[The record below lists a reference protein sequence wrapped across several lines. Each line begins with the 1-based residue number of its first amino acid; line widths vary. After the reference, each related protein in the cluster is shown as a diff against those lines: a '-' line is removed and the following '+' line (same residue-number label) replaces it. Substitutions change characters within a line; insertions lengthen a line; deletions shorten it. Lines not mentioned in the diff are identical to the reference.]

1 MENGEV
7 TNKINFQKVLK
18 YIFSMLLLCSN
29 LSFTETSN
37 PNKTWYGDPN
47 LQGIWTNA
55 TLTTL
60 ERPKHFKTLEVNE
73 EEARSAANKASA
85 DTFAYDN
92 QYLKGETPKAGR
104 DVGGY
109 NTAWMDP
116 GEELYQL
123 FGKYRTSIIAYPK
136 NGKVPWDREKANKF
150 FQQRRKDRSK
160 RRDHPELRGVGERC
174 VVGFGSSG
182 GPPMMNVLYNNH
194 YQIVQSP
201 GYVMIMAE
209 MVHDARIIRL
219 DGKHPTESI
228 SHWLGDSIGHWDGNT
243 LVVETTN
250 FNPQHT
256 FRAGLRHFFA
266 ITPGAIV
273 TERFTRISK
282 DQILYRFY
290 IDDPDIYS
298 QVWAGE
304 MPLRSVEDKIYEY
317 ACHEG
322 NYSMANILAGAR
334 EEEKRR

>member
-1 MENGEV
+1 MV
-7 TNKINFQKVLK
+7 INKINFQKVLK

-116 GEELYQL
+116 GEELFQL

-290 IDDPDIYS
+290 VDDPDIYS

>member
-37 PNKTWYGDPN
+37 PNKTWYGDPD

-60 ERPKHFKTLEVNE
+60 ERPKHFKVLEVNE

-85 DTFAYDN
+85 DSFAYDN
-92 QYLKGETPKAGR
+92 QYLEGESPKAGR

-116 GEELYQL
+116 GAELSQL

-228 SHWLGDSIGHWDGNT
+228 THWLGDSIGHWDGNT

-290 IDDPDIYS
+290 VDDPDIYS

>member
-1 MENGEV
+1 
-7 TNKINFQKVLK
+7 
-18 YIFSMLLLCSN
+18 MLWLYSN

-116 GEELYQL
+116 GEELFQL

-290 IDDPDIYS
+290 VDDPDIYS

>member
-1 MENGEV
+1 MDSGVEIE
-7 TNKINFQKVLK
+7 KMIFQKVLK
-18 YIFSMLLLCSN
+18 YLFSIFLLCSN
-29 LSFTETSN
+29 PLFAETKN
-37 PNKTWYGDPN
+37 PYKTWYGDPD

-60 ERPKHFKTLEVNE
+60 ERPGHFKTLEVSE
-73 EEARSAANKASA
+73 EEARAAATKAAVDS
-85 DTFAYDN
+85 FAYDN
-92 QYLKGETPKAGR
+92 QYSEGETPRTGT

-116 GEELYQL
+116 GAELFQL
-123 FGKYRTSIIAYPK
+123 FGKYRTSIVAYPK
-136 NGKVPWDREKANKF
+136 NGKIPWDREKADKF
-150 FQQRRKDRSK
+150 FEKRRNERSR

-174 VVGFGSSG
+174 VVGFGSSA

-219 DGKHPTESI
+219 GGSHPADNITP
-228 SHWLGDSIGHWDGNT
+228 WLGDSIGHWEGNT

-250 FNPQHT
+250 FNSQHT
-256 FRAGLRHFFA
+256 FRGGLRHFFA
-266 ITPGAIV
+266 ITPEAIV
-273 TERFTRISK
+273 TERFTRLSK
-282 DQILYRFY
+282 DQILYQFY
-290 IDDPDIYS
+290 VDDSDIYK

-304 MPLRSVEDKIYEY
+304 MPLRSVADKIYEY

-334 EEEKRR
+334 EEERRR

>member
-1 MENGEV
+1 MESGVV

-92 QYLKGETPKAGR
+92 KYLKGETPKAGR

-116 GEELYQL
+116 GEELFQL

-290 IDDPDIYS
+290 VDDPDIYS

>member
-1 MENGEV
+1 M
-7 TNKINFQKVLK
+7 K
-18 YIFSMLLLCSN
+18 YLFTIILIFS
-29 LSFTETSN
+29 SFIFSESRN
-37 PNKTWYGDPN
+37 PYVTWYGDPD
-47 LQGIWTNA
+47 LQGVWTNA

-60 ERPKHFKTLEVNE
+60 ERPRHFKTLEVSA
-73 EEARSAANKASA
+73 EEAESAAKRAAAES
-85 DTFAYDN
+85 FAYDN
-92 QYLKGETPKAGR
+92 EYKQGETPRKGR

-109 NTAWMDP
+109 NAAWMDP
-116 GEELYQL
+116 GGELFQL
-123 FGKYRTSIIAYPK
+123 FGKHRTSIIAFPK
-136 NGKVPWDREKANKF
+136 NGKLPWDRKKADKF
-150 FQQRRKDRSK
+150 FQKMRKDRSK
-160 RRDHPELRGVGERC
+160 RKDHPELRGVGERC

-219 DGKHPTESI
+219 GGTHPPEDVTP
-228 SHWLGDSIGHWDGNT
+228 WLGDSIGHWDGNT
-243 LVVETTN
+243 LVVETKN

-256 FRAGLRHFFA
+256 FRGGLRHFFA
-266 ITPGAIV
+266 ISTKATI

-290 IDDPDIYS
+290 VDDPDIYS

-304 MPLRSVEDKIYEY
+304 MPLRATDEKIYEY

>member
-1 MENGEV
+1 MESGVV

-29 LSFTETSN
+29 LLFTETSN

-116 GEELYQL
+116 GEELFQL

-290 IDDPDIYS
+290 VDDPEIYS

>member
-1 MENGEV
+1 MDNGV
-7 TNKINFQKVLK
+7 VIKNIIFHKVFKYLLPILVFASNFL
-18 YIFSMLLLCSN
+18 Y
-29 LSFTETSN
+29 TETEN
-37 PNKTWYGDPN
+37 LYKTWYGDPD
-47 LQGIWTNA
+47 LQGVWTNA

-60 ERPKHFKTLEVNE
+60 ERPRHFKKLEVST
-73 EEARSAANKASA
+73 EEARSAATKAAEDSF
-85 DTFAYDN
+85 DYDN
-92 QYLKGETPKAGR
+92 QYLEGETPQAGT

-116 GEELYQL
+116 GAELFKL

-136 NGKVPWDREKANKF
+136 NGKLPWDREKAGKF
-150 FQQRRKDRSK
+150 FQKRRRDMSRRK
-160 RRDHPELRGVGERC
+160 DHPELRGVGERC

-219 DGKHPTESI
+219 GGSHPSENITP
-228 SHWLGDSIGHWDGNT
+228 WLGDSIGHWEGNT

-266 ITPGAIV
+266 ITTGAVV
-273 TERFTRISK
+273 TERFTRISE
-282 DQILYRFY
+282 DEILYRFY
-290 IDDPDIYS
+290 VDDLDVYKHI
-298 QVWAGE
+298 WAGE
-304 MPLRSVEDKIYEY
+304 MPLRSAVNKIYEY

>member
-37 PNKTWYGDPN
+37 PNKTWYGDPD

-60 ERPKHFKTLEVNE
+60 ERPKHFKALEVNE
-73 EEARSAANKASA
+73 EEARNAANKASA

-116 GEELYQL
+116 GEELFQL

-290 IDDPDIYS
+290 VDDPDIYS

>member
-1 MENGEV
+1 MV
-7 TNKINFQKVLK
+7 INKINFQKVLK

-29 LSFTETSN
+29 LLFTETSN
-37 PNKTWYGDPN
+37 PNKTWYGDPD

-85 DTFAYDN
+85 DSFAYDN
-92 QYLKGETPKAGR
+92 QYLEGESPKAGR

-109 NTAWMDP
+109 NTAWMDS
-116 GEELYQL
+116 GAELFQL

-150 FQQRRKDRSK
+150 FQQRREDRSK

-219 DGKHPTESI
+219 DGKHPPDNITP
-228 SHWLGDSIGHWDGNT
+228 WLGDSVGHWDGNT

-256 FRAGLRHFFA
+256 FRGGLRHFFA
-266 ITPGAIV
+266 ITPNAIV

-290 IDDPDIYS
+290 VDDPDIYS

-304 MPLRSVEDKIYEY
+304 MPLKAIDEKIYEY

>member
-116 GEELYQL
+116 GEELFQL

-228 SHWLGDSIGHWDGNT
+228 THWLGDSIGHWDGNT

-290 IDDPDIYS
+290 VDDPDIYS

>member
-29 LSFTETSN
+29 LLFTETSN
-37 PNKTWYGDPN
+37 PNKTWYGDPD

-60 ERPKHFKTLEVNE
+60 ERPKHFKALEVNE
-73 EEARSAANKASA
+73 EEARSAANKASE
-85 DTFAYDN
+85 DSFAYDN
-92 QYLKGETPKAGR
+92 KYLEGESPKAGR

-116 GEELYQL
+116 GEELFQL

-228 SHWLGDSIGHWDGNT
+228 THWLGDSIGHWDGNT

-290 IDDPDIYS
+290 VDDPDIYS

>member
-1 MENGEV
+1 MV
-7 TNKINFQKVLK
+7 INKSNFQKVLK
-18 YIFSMLLLCSN
+18 YIFSMLLLFSN
-29 LSFTETSN
+29 LLFTETSN
-37 PNKTWYGDPN
+37 PNKTWYGDPD

-60 ERPKHFKTLEVNE
+60 ERPKYFKALEVNE

-85 DTFAYDN
+85 DSFAYDN
-92 QYLKGETPKAGR
+92 QYLEGESPKAGR

-116 GEELYQL
+116 GAELFQL

-209 MVHDARIIRL
+209 MVHDARVIRL
-219 DGKHPTESI
+219 DGKHPPENITP
-228 SHWLGDSIGHWDGNT
+228 WLGDSIGHWEGNT

-256 FRAGLRHFFA
+256 FRGGLRHFFA

-290 IDDPDIYS
+290 VDDPDIYS